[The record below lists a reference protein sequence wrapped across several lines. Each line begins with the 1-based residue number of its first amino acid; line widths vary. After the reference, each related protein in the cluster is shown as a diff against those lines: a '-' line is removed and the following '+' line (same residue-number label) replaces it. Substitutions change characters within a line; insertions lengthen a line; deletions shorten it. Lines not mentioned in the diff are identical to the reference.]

1 MTTRKDTEQQEQRIV
16 KIGIFYDGGFFHHIS
31 NYYRYAHARKQRISI
46 PGLHDFV
53 RQRVAALEGI
63 APRCA
68 HVVDSHFFRGRFS
81 AQQTLAREKL
91 YSERL
96 FDDVLMNEGVT
107 THYLPIQGNSEQGI
121 DVWLSLEAYEMTLL
135 RGYDFLVLIAG
146 DSDFVPLARKV
157 ISRGARVML
166 LGWNFEYTDDVGTL
180 RQTTTSI
187 RLINEVTY
195 PVMMQD
201 IMNEAGDSSI
211 RQLFVEQGSSAREET
226 VPSTPSAP
234 SATAAAPAAEA
245 ATPPPAAP
253 SVRLKGIICTV
264 KEGFGFIKCP
274 QFPNNVFFHFSA
286 LQNCD
291 FDDIMEGDL
300 VLFSVEQREKGPV
313 AKDVELF
320 ENDKA

>member
-1 MTTRKDTEQQEQRIV
+1 MTTKNEQEQRVV

-31 NYYRYAHARKQRISI
+31 NYYRYAHPRKQRISI
-46 PGLHDFV
+46 PGLHDYV
-53 RQRVAALEGI
+53 RERIAALEGV

-135 RGYDFLVLIAG
+135 RGYDILVLIAG

-157 ISRGARVML
+157 ISRGTRVML

-201 IMNEAGDSSI
+201 VMNDAGDSSI
-211 RQLFVEQGSSAREET
+211 KQLFVDQGISAREEIT
-226 VPSTPSAP
+226 KP
-234 SATAAAPAAEA
+234 AAAPAAEGA
-245 ATPPPAAP
+245 AAPAPAAP
-253 SVRLKGIICTV
+253 SERLKGIICTV

-291 FDDIMEGDL
+291 FDEIMEGDL
-300 VLFSVEQREKGPV
+300 VIFSVEQREKGPV

-320 ENDKA
+320 ETDKA

>member
-1 MTTRKDTEQQEQRIV
+1 MTTRKETEQLEQRIV

-53 RQRVAALEGI
+53 RQRVAALEGV

-157 ISRGARVML
+157 ISRGTRVML

-201 IMNEAGDSSI
+201 VMNDAGDSSI
-211 RQLFVEQGSSAREET
+211 KQLFVDQGISAREEIT
-226 VPSTPSAP
+226 KP
-234 SATAAAPAAEA
+234 AAAPAAEGA
-245 ATPPPAAP
+245 AAPAPAAP
-253 SVRLKGIICTV
+253 SERLKGIICTV

-291 FDDIMEGDL
+291 FDEIMEGDL

-320 ENDKA
+320 ETDKA

>member
-1 MTTRKDTEQQEQRIV
+1 MTAKNEQEQRVV

-31 NYYRYAHARKQRISI
+31 NYYRYAHPRKQRISI
-46 PGLHDFV
+46 PGLHDYV
-53 RQRVAALEGI
+53 RERVAAIEGV

-121 DVWLSLEAYEMTLL
+121 DVWLSLEAYEFTLL
-135 RGYDFLVLIAG
+135 SVYDIRGLIAVE
-146 DSDFVPLARKV
+146 SDFVPLARKV
-157 ISRGARVML
+157 ISRGTRVML

-201 IMNEAGDSSI
+201 VMNDAGDSSI
-211 RQLFVEQGSSAREET
+211 KQLFVDQGISAREEIT
-226 VPSTPSAP
+226 KP
-234 SATAAAPAAEA
+234 AAAPAAEGA
-245 ATPPPAAP
+245 AAPAPAAP
-253 SVRLKGIICTV
+253 SERLKGIICTV

-286 LQNCD
+286 RQNCD
-291 FDDIMEGDL
+291 FDEIMEGDL

-320 ENDKA
+320 ETDKA

>member
-1 MTTRKDTEQQEQRIV
+1 MTTKNEQEQRVV

-31 NYYRYAHARKQRISI
+31 NYYRYAHPRKQRISI
-46 PGLHDFV
+46 PGLHDYV
-53 RQRVAALEGI
+53 RERVAAIEGI

-68 HVVDSHFFRGRFS
+68 HVVDAHFFRGRFS

-135 RGYDFLVLIAG
+135 RGYDFLVLIVG

-157 ISRGARVML
+157 ISRGTRVML

-201 IMNEAGDSSI
+201 VMNDAGDSSI
-211 RQLFVEQGSSAREET
+211 KQLFVDQGISAREEIT
-226 VPSTPSAP
+226 KPATAP
-234 SATAAAPAAEA
+234 AAEGAAAPA
-245 ATPPPAAP
+245 PAAP
-253 SVRLKGIICTV
+253 SERLKGIICTV

-291 FDDIMEGDL
+291 FGELMEGDL
-300 VLFSVEQREKGPV
+300 VSFTVEQREKGPV
-313 AKDVELF
+313 AKDVELM
-320 ENDKA
+320 EDDKS